1 MGIVGAAIDVL
12 RRLWASVVGKAVVSI
27 VAVGYH

>member
-12 RRLWASVVGKAVVSI
+12 RRLLASVVSKAVVSI